1 MTTQIK
7 DGWIDMFAHK
17 PQVPKFAVL
26 LLFSSFDAG
35 RFFAAA
41 AGLLRGGMPD
51 ASILAPATI

>member
-1 MTTQIK
+1 MWDDNKLVIVGK
-7 DGWIDMFAHK
+7 S
-17 PQVPKFAVL
+17 KFAVL
-26 LLFSSFDAG
+26 LLFSSFAAG